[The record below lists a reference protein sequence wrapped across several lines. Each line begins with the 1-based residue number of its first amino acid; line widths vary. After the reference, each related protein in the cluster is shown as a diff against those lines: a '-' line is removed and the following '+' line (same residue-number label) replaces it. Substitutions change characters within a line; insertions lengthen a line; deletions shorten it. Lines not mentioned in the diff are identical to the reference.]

1 MMQRRQFAIGSVVT
15 LAAAA
20 FTRVAGAAAQGQ
32 TAGQAPPL
40 PAPAGPNQAA
50 MFKLT
55 LSEDAWRKRLTPA
68 QFNVLRKHGTERAG
82 SSPLDKIYTPGNYHC
97 SGCDL
102 ALFSSKAKFNSGTGW
117 PSFWD
122 PITDEMGVAVA
133 TTSDNTFFMK
143 RTEVHCRHCG
153 GHQGHVFDDGP
164 MPTGLRYCINGV
176 ALKFVPDKAAT

>member
-1 MMQRRQFAIGSVVT
+1 MMQRRQFAIGTAVT
-15 LAAAA
+15 LVTAA
-20 FTRVAGAAAQGQ
+20 FSRATAAFAQGQ
-32 TAGQAPPL
+32 AASQAPPL
-40 PAPAGPNQAA
+40 PAPKGDEPAA

-55 LSEDAWRKRLTPA
+55 LGEDEWRKRLTPT
-68 QFNVLRKHGTERAG
+68 QFNVLRKHATERAG
-82 SSPLDKIYTPGNYHC
+82 SSPLDKVYTPGTYHC

-117 PSFWD
+117 PSFWE
-122 PITDEMGVAVA
+122 PIKDEMGQAVD